1 MDACVRPCVGPYVRA
16 FGRASV
22 RRAIASPSMA
32 LASSMAAVR
41 SCRLV
46 APSLLGSPGLGYRGL
61 VANRGRGCGWAR
73 GYHATA
79 AARQEALHNA
89 DMVAW
94 HDGASVVESV
104 TPNGLIVVNGV
115 TIQGSVMVFPRLC
128 LLWHVRGLEDVN
140 ESNLSLLSVY
150 HPRPGATA
158 AVTVSCHRPRRALC
172 DQRVKRGLVDLLCR
186 ALHSWR
192 RRDYACDAA

>member
-1 MDACVRPCVGPYVRA
+1 
-16 FGRASV
+16 
-22 RRAIASPSMA
+22 MA
-32 LASSMAAVR
+32 LAAVR
-41 SCRLV
+41 SACSCRRM
-46 APSLLGSPGLGYRGL
+46 SLAASSSLGGPGLGYRGL
-61 VANRGRGCGWAR
+61 GASRGRACGWAC

-79 AARQEALHNA
+79 VARQEALHNA

-150 HPRPGATA
+150 HPRPGAHPCE
-158 AVTVSCHRPRRALC
+158 VV
-172 DQRVKRGLVDLLCR
+172 
-186 ALHSWR
+186 
-192 RRDYACDAA
+192 